1 MKTMRYLSWLAIAA
15 MMFENR
21 EGSALSPA
29 QIMEKIAGSDEETAA
44 VAAYFN
50 YNGSELNEGT
60 DLSKVL
66 TDAVKQI
73 KKLPALSRQ
82 FLE

>member
-1 MKTMRYLSWLAIAA
+1 
-15 MMFENR
+15 
-21 EGSALSPA
+21 
-29 QIMEKIAGSDEETAA
+29 MEKIAGSDEETAA

-73 KKLPALSRQ
+73 KRSSLQRQ
-82 FLE
+82 SAGCTDMAQLQKIVYEQRAVNTMVINVP